1 MRRWVVPITLFC
13 MFIGFFT
20 MQTIKVQSA
29 TLAVNP
35 DNRNEVLISLIT
47 NLEAETAAQEGRLTA
62 LRQQTEQLI
71 SQSATGENQ
80 LSELQAELSD
90 MQILAGLTALEG
102 PGIIISLDDYAAG
115 LAAAPTEDANRF
127 IIHYDKLL
135 NIVNDL
141 RSANAEAISINGQR
155 IIASSEIR
163 CVGNVILVNTTR
175 LAPPFLISAI
185 GDPTTLENALNS
197 SVSYETLR
205 VSGFPV
211 SYQLFADTDSALVS
225 IPAYTGSFPMTNMKI
240 VEMESE

>member
-1 MRRWVVPITLFC
+1 MRKWVIPITLFC

-20 MQTIKVQSA
+20 TQAIKVQAAAPTGNS
-29 TLAVNP
+29 

-47 NLEAETAAQEGRLTA
+47 NLESETAAQEARLTN
-62 LRQQTEQLI
+62 LRQQIEQVI

-80 LSELQAELSD
+80 LSALQAELSNL
-90 MQILAGLTALEG
+90 QILAGMTPLVG

-115 LAAAPTEDANRF
+115 LAASPNEDPNRF

-141 RSANAEAISINGQR
+141 RAANAEAISINGQR

-185 GDPTTLENALNS
+185 GDPTTLEKTINS

-205 VSGFPV
+205 VTGFPV
-211 SYQLFADTDSALVS
+211 SYQIFADTAPTLVT
-225 IPAYTGSFPMTNMKI
+225 IPAYTGSFPTANMKI
-240 VEMESE
+240 VEMERE